1 MLTILCTVL
10 LVLSS
15 SILLV
20 ECRSY
25 NNGLIFYNLENHNT
39 YLPPTISVSR
49 GRGLAKFK
57 YSARGSIWSTFGK
70 PCDCEGPLCGC
81 CVGIKVKQYNFDQ
94 KMCVNV
100 SYVRPKDEIQME
112 VFLSD
117 TATAKYG
124 IAARNPSPLCVPIM
138 MGIPMSMCVQ
148 MSNIAVQGDNLNMC
162 MDFLVRLAST
172 QLFEM
177 HFQCMKVGLQGAS
190 WVGPDGQPVIPS
202 NESKIKDRDSKES
215 EEYYDEA
222 EEENEIISKEKEEQK
237 DAVVMS
243 MKEEDLN
250 KAEEEMDDNDVR
262 DTIMDIVKEQE
273 KEEEEVKDSSELMKE
288 NEIEGLSPVQD
299 HNKVEE
305 IVTNIMESINEG
317 KDSDKYIT
325 MPIVVENE
333 QPSESSNIES
343 VQEESNVL
351 SEPIS
356 LEAEE
361 SNMESIMET
370 NALVEEGFQIKSPDK
385 NEDNIK
391 ESNEITDKPL
401 VEETESL
408 KLEINDLKDST
419 VNNMEMEES
428 NEITKDRE
436 SLQVMPSSTMKD
448 ELYLEDLFENSPEKD
463 MHIENNV
470 EQPEKDTNEI
480 MKETNMQIEEN
491 IDKESN
497 LETLEDNTEHI
508 SNDYEMGKI
517 EKFDMLINNEGSE
530 ETTEISQIANEP
542 NNSLENL
549 QQPMETSTERLM
561 AANLKPTMLQIQA
574 TTSETDSID
583 SIDNTLTTATIMTT
597 TTTTTTTATKKPT
610 TIDKNSAM
618 AVTFIENTDDDDDK
632 TKNKAEEDDDDE
644 DNNDGDNSHE
654 NDSDYDD
661 EEESEETEDETTEKG
676 IQTND
681 AITNTIVM
689 PTATALNHKESSV
702 TTQKLPN
709 TSNSNESNSNDETN
723 ENTKDEFEAIEEQ
736 EEEIADE
743 VETESNEESE
753 NENDAEE
760 EYDDEYEDYET
771 TTVAVSDIKMNSAND
786 TCCKSATPAGDIND
800 MLAAATTNEQLND
813 NTNTAV
819 MPQTNTVA
827 TQNNLQ
833 FVSHDNTIP
842 ISNSDNNMLNVESTT
857 NKMSQITIN
866 PAAATIAVSS
876 TTASSNSNNA
886 LPLPL
891 ARKLFA
897 HHHQQQ
903 QQLQQQQQ
911 QHHHHHQQYHRHS
924 RQQRQHYV

>member
-1 MLTILCTVL
+1 MTSSWGSFPH
-10 LVLSS
+10 LV
-15 SILLV
+15 
-20 ECRSY
+20 C
-25 NNGLIFYNLENHNT
+25 
-39 YLPPTISVSR
+39 
-49 GRGLAKFK
+49 A
-57 YSARGSIWSTFGK
+57 
-70 PCDCEGPLCGC
+70 
-81 CVGIKVKQYNFDQ
+81 
-94 KMCVNV
+94 NV

-112 VFLSD
+112 VFLND

-237 DAVVMS
+237 EAVVMS

-273 KEEEEVKDSSELMKE
+273 KEEDEVKYSSELMKE
-288 NEIEGLSPVQD
+288 NEIEGLSSLQD

-356 LEAEE
+356 LAAEE

-370 NALVEEGFQIKSPDK
+370 NALVEEDFQIKSPDK
-385 NEDNIK
+385 NQEYIK
-391 ESNEITDKPL
+391 ESNEMTDKPL

-419 VNNMEMEES
+419 VNNMEMGES
-428 NEITKDRE
+428 NEITKDYE
-436 SLQVMPSSTMKD
+436 SLQDMPSSTMKD

-463 MHIENNV
+463 MNIENNV

-480 MKETNMQIEEN
+480 MKETNMHIEEN

-497 LETLEDNTEHI
+497 LEMLEDNTEHI

-517 EKFDMLINNEGSE
+517 EKFDMLINNEGTE
-530 ETTEISQIANEP
+530 DTTEISQITNDP

-561 AANLKPTMLQIQA
+561 AANLKPTMLQIPA

-597 TTTTTTTATKKPT
+597 TTTTTTTTATKKPT
-610 TIDKNSAM
+610 TIDKNSAV

-632 TKNKAEEDDDDE
+632 TKNKAEEDDDNE
-644 DNNDGDNSHE
+644 DDNDGDNSHE

-903 QQLQQQQQ
+903 QLQQQQQ